1 MITEVTPSNNQLLFQ
16 ISLLQVRAGAIN
28 MKKTNHP
35 SPLLFSVFSR
45 IAVTGR

>member
-28 MKKTNHP
+28 MKKTNQ
-35 SPLLFSVFSR
+35 SR
-45 IAVTGR
+45 PVAV